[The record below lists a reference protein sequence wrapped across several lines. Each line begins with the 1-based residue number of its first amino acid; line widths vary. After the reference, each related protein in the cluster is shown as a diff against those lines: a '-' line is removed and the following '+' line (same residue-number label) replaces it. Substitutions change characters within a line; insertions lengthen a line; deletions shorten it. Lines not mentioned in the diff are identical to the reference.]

1 MKKSN
6 AIAAW
11 TFVLLLV
18 TLASI
23 HVQAKVHSGTSL
35 TPQKQKAA
43 TKTAKS
49 YACPMHPEVKSNK
62 PGAKW
67 ICDWLVN
74 PRARCKP

>member
-35 TPQKQKAA
+35 TPQKQNASRSQIEQAGQMCEVQNGSA
-43 TKTAKS
+43 T
-49 YACPMHPEVKSNK
+49 
-62 PGAKW
+62 G
-67 ICDWLVN
+67 
-74 PRARCKP
+74 